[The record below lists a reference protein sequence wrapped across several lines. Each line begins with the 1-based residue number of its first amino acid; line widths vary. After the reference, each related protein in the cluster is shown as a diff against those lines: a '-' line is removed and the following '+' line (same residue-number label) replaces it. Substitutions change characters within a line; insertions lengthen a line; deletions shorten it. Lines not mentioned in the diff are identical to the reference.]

1 MAITKDDVQKAQ
13 KLATELITK
22 EATTSQL
29 RKFMTDVTRLRVK
42 SEMMSDSEW
51 KEKIYPEFLM
61 LEPRLEYQI
70 NRDKKLELLLT
81 QCKPR
86 MEKIKDRLNFI
97 DFALFVEAV
106 IAYHKESGSPDRSTS
121 SFQGSKPTNQPFNKN
136 NNYNKGGNKW

>member
-13 KLATELITK
+13 QLAREDLK
-22 EATTSQL
+22 KATSSQL

-42 SEMMSDSEW
+42 SEMMNDNEW

-70 NRDKKLELLLT
+70 NRDKTLEPLLI

-86 MEKIKDRLNFI
+86 MEKVKDRLSFI
-97 DFALFVEAV
+97 DFALFEYLNVV
-106 IAYHKESGSPDRSTS
+106 NDS
-121 SFQGSKPTNQPFNKN
+121 SKL
-136 NNYNKGGNKW
+136 